1 MTQVKE
7 LLPKLKANSR
17 TYYNLSKKDIVMFKK
32 LYNYLKRNKEKH
44 IKQNVFQHSDATKG
58 QINYWLNNEN
68 ELDYLKKYKA
78 MEIVSF
84 NLIH

>member
-1 MTQVKE
+1 MIQVKE
-7 LLPKLKANSR
+7 LLPKFKANSK
-17 TYYNLSKKDIVMFKK
+17 TYYNLSKKDIAMFKS
-32 LYNYLKRNKEKH
+32 LYNYLKRNKEKY
-44 IKQNVFQHSDATKG
+44 IKSNVFQHSDAIKG